1 MIIVMNDRS
10 ERPLIP
16 LYVPDDPGGAIP
28 EILENVLL
36 RDKIRNYVDGLHQV

>member
-28 EILENVLL
+28 VILEYVIL
-36 RDKIRNYVDGLHQV
+36 RDKILYYVDGHHQV